1 MYKVKETFEYLVND
15 PNNFCSVH
23 DALEMDTSMP
33 CPCWEGSKVPVNEK
47 GEEESIPWGNSEVSI
62 TDIGNIVKIDKD
74 TLLKLIKNSEKLS
87 TLEEWGVDNWINYGE
102 AMQYLDDSPDEVLLK
117 QYLVIDF
124 ETKKVLF
131 IDLDSTLIKT
141 ISGKTFPED
150 ITDFRVQLP
159 VLDKII
165 EKMPNLSMFFIVSN
179 QGGLKTLTDKRIFNY
194 KIWAVEDICYGYFI
208 NKLNNFSY
216 SDSLYCCSMD
226 KNNTYRKP
234 NTGMLEQLY
243 YQYKVESKDEC
254 IMIGDASGKSGDF
267 SDSDKRCASRFFIDY
282 IDVRDFLEL

>member
-1 MYKVKETFEYLVND
+1 MFFNKTFTDELSSIKSAFQSTHDKTASLIERMNTEITSKENSIKELQYEIKEIEDIKAQADNFVTNLKYKVKETFEYLVND

-117 QYLVIDF
+117 QYLD
-124 ETKKVLF
+124 
-131 IDLDSTLIKT
+131 D
-141 ISGKTFPED
+141 
-150 ITDFRVQLP
+150 
-159 VLDKII
+159 
-165 EKMPNLSMFFIVSN
+165 
-179 QGGLKTLTDKRIFNY
+179 
-194 KIWAVEDICYGYFI
+194 
-208 NKLNNFSY
+208 
-216 SDSLYCCSMD
+216 
-226 KNNTYRKP
+226 
-234 NTGMLEQLY
+234 
-243 YQYKVESKDEC
+243 
-254 IMIGDASGKSGDF
+254 
-267 SDSDKRCASRFFIDY
+267 
-282 IDVRDFLEL
+282 